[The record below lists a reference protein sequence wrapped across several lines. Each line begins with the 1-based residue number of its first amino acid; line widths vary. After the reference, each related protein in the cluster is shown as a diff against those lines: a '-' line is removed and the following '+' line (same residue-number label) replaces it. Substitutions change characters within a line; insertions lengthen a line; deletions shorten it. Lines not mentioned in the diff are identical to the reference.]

1 MIPRQKA
8 LASTAAGSHHL
19 INFDADSAGH
29 AARLGRDNR
38 PRCVSVFPSWSAVGK
53 LPRGWRSF
61 VEFRPLSQIA
71 GEGFEFV
78 GLELRECLRNGQFKL
93 LVGLGTIKVA
103 GLAQAGK
110 VGRGDDAEAV

>member
-29 AARLGRDNR
+29 AARERDSP
-38 PRCVSVFPSWSAVGK
+38 PRCVIIFPGLSAVGK

-61 VEFRPLSQIA
+61 VGLRPLSQIV
-71 GEGFEFV
+71 GQGFELG
-78 GLELRECLRNGQFKL
+78 GLELRERLRGGCFQL
-93 LVGLGTIKVA
+93 LVGLGTVKA
-103 GLAQAGK
+103 ACLSQAGD
-110 VGRGDDAEAV
+110 VGRGDDAEPV